1 MDKELKRLVVEIIS
15 MAIMLIIVVPIC
27 VNASNEYNKQ
37 KETLLRG
44 VGTSVDISHNGDM
57 KRVRIISN
65 YDEVVKVNL
74 TMKINKFSNDYEIYF
89 NDQIFNLDD
98 LECIEDDEHRYYYL
112 GIYEVDGYRDFDFKL
127 NVKGSSYYDET
138 IIYSF
143 MTEGMIW

>member
-15 MAIMLIIVVPIC
+15 IAIMLIIVVPIC

-37 KETLLRG
+37 KEILLSG

-98 LECIEDDEHRYYYL
+98 LECAEDDEHRYYYL

-127 NVKGSSYYDET
+127 NVKGSLYYDET

-143 MTEGMIW
+143 MTEGMI